1 MFLGKSN
8 NSEKSKSL
16 ATTNSKKANG
26 VEASK
31 GTVVK
36 IVPSRKEH
44 QVRKDSFLN
53 TMEMFNSFFYFQ
65 AVSPSSSHS
74 SDSGVGETRRRSL
87 ENGETIPS
95 SQLTNP
101 NGFSVVST
109 EDVKPDPGGLSNS
122 AQFPTINGLGQRGLK
137 KRDEDFKV
145 KRLPDATKLKS
156 LRKRKV
162 PPVITL
168 VTSEESSS
176 EDENPIR
183 YFMFL
188 SSFQ

>member
-1 MFLGKSN
+1 M
-8 NSEKSKSL
+8 
-16 ATTNSKKANG
+16 
-26 VEASK
+26 
-31 GTVVK
+31 
-36 IVPSRKEH
+36 
-44 QVRKDSFLN
+44 
-53 TMEMFNSFFYFQ
+53 
-65 AVSPSSSHS
+65 SPSSSHS

-87 ENGETIPS
+87 EDGETIPS

-101 NGFSVVST
+101 NGFSFVST